1 MSDHT
6 SNAGYPTPRDAE
18 LAFYT
23 AFVECDLT
31 AMDGVWAHDGVSC
44 VHPGAAVLIGRDAV
58 MRSWRNIL
66 GDAMQPQ
73 MQVKLLR
80 RTEGDTVAVH
90 MVEERISTGQEA
102 AAETALVLATNV
114 YQRDAEGWRL
124 LSHHA
129 SLVAQPPAAEAPE
142 EPTLQ

>member
-6 SNAGYPTPRDAE
+6 SNAGYSTPRDAE

-31 AMDGVWAHDGVSC
+31 AMDGVWARDGVSC

-58 MRSWRNIL
+58 MRSWKHIL
-66 GDAMQPQ
+66 GDALQPQ

-80 RTEGDTVAVH
+80 HTEGDTVAVH
-90 MVEERISTGQEA
+90 MVEERISAGHEA
-102 AAETALVLATNV
+102 SAETAVVLATNV
-114 YQRDAEGWRL
+114 YQRGTQGWHL

-129 SLVAQPPAAEAPE
+129 SLVAQAPETEAPE